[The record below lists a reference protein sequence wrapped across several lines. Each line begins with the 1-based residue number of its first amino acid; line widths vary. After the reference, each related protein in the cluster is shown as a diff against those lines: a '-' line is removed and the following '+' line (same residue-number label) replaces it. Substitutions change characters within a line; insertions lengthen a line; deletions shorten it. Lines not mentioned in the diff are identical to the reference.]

1 MPEALKVKIGDRW
14 YTVEVVDLDADPVRV
29 LVDGEPVQVTIDR
42 TPETSPV
49 LPGASDRAV
58 ERQSVAPPMVRRPPA
73 PAPAA
78 VERPAPGPAP
88 ARAPARAP
96 GAVPGA
102 QKLLS
107 APMPGII
114 LSVRVEA
121 GDTVVT
127 GDEICVLEAMK
138 MQQNLRSDWSGVI
151 KTVHVEAGQQVLG
164 GDPIAELE

>member
-42 TPETSPV
+42 TPEAAPV
-49 LPGASDRAV
+49 LPAASDRAV
-58 ERQSVAPPMVRRPPA
+58 ERQSVAPPMVRRPA
-73 PAPAA
+73 APAA
-78 VERPAPGPAP
+78 VERPAPGPAL
-88 ARAPARAP
+88 ARAP

-107 APMPGII
+107 APMPGVI